1 MKSDRWLAIAGD
13 SPVDQ
18 TVRLAGTLAES
29 GVGSLVATMADF
41 SELTIATRT
50 TDLPGLILSGRVVG
64 LRCQAMGLL
73 VKVGNRLEF
82 ASDRTDIAARLA
94 AADSAG
100 ERRG

>member
-1 MKSDRWLAIAGD
+1 M
-13 SPVDQ
+13 
-18 TVRLAGTLAES
+18 
-29 GVGSLVATMADF
+29 VATMADF

-82 ASDRTDIAARLA
+82 ASDRPDIAARLA